1 MTKTNAQTA
10 VKTRAATAKAKTARK
25 PRKAAAPKVDMDAIV
40 ASKAANAKD
49 SARHMIQSVGGEFY
63 TFPTE
68 QWIGEVRELTAIGQS
83 FAKAVA
89 AIKALPL
96 VKPKAQLAR
105 GIAAK
110 DAQQSAKAVADQS
123 RGQPKASN
131 KADAATQKPKA
142 APKADKASAK
152 AEKLAKD
159 DARKITFVAEN
170 PKRPGSASFDRFA
183 KYKKGMT
190 VAQALAAGVTRADI
204 DWDSKREFIK
214 FA

>member
-10 VKTRAATAKAKTARK
+10 VKTRAAKANPLADA
-25 PRKAAAPKVDMDAIV
+25 KAAAEMQKVIDGAKTPE
-40 ASKAANAKD
+40 AKKAAEQARKD
-49 SARHMIQSVGGEFY
+49 GM
-63 TFPTE
+63 P
-68 QWIGEVRELTAIGQS
+68 L
-83 FAKAVA
+83 A
-89 AIKALPL
+89 AIKALARGSKMVDSKDFGIAEAAKPKL
-96 VKPKAQLAR
+96 SNGDKPKAQLAR

-110 DAQQSAKAVADQS
+110 DAQQSAKAVADQN
-123 RGQPKASN
+123 RGQPKQTN

-142 APKADKASAK
+142 AKPDKASAK

-190 VAQALAAGVTRADI
+190 VAQAIAAGVTRADI
-204 DWDSKREFIK
+204 DWDSKRDFIK